1 MIGILASSRPYRG
14 RRFARQLRIFRCG
27 GQEVVEAT
35 LFAAIVIEKEQT
47 RWLNGKNLKT
57 DGERIQWLS
66 ENLSAVM
73 GMLHRETEQIN
84 ALQQRVQVLE
94 EEIEKLIGLPL
105 WDVP

>member
-1 MIGILASSRPYRG
+1 MA
-14 RRFARQLRIFRCG
+14 QW
-27 GQEVVEAT
+27 E
-35 LFAAIVIEKEQT
+35 
-47 RWLNGKNLKT
+47 NLKT
-57 DGERIQWLS
+57 DGERIRWLS

-105 WDVP
+105 RHVP

>member
-1 MIGILASSRPYRG
+1 MGG
-14 RRFARQLRIFRCG
+14 VFARQLRIFRCG

-35 LFAAIVIEKEQT
+35 LIAAIDREGADKMAQWE
-47 RWLNGKNLKT
+47 NLKT
-57 DGERIQWLS
+57 DGERIRWLS

-105 WDVP
+105 RDVP

>member
-1 MIGILASSRPYRG
+1 MGG
-14 RRFARQLRIFRCG
+14 VFARQLRIFRCG

-35 LFAAIVIEKEQT
+35 LIAAIVIEKEQT
-47 RWLNGKNLKT
+47 QMAQWENLKT

-105 WDVP
+105 RDVP

>member
-1 MIGILASSRPYRG
+1 MVGL
-14 RRFARQLRIFRCG
+14 
-27 GQEVVEAT
+27 V
-35 LFAAIVIEKEQT
+35 
-47 RWLNGKNLKT
+47 GKSAGEGADTMAQWEDLKT

-73 GMLHRETEQIN
+73 GMLHRATEQIN

-105 WDVP
+105 RDVP

>member
-1 MIGILASSRPYRG
+1 MA
-14 RRFARQLRIFRCG
+14 QW
-27 GQEVVEAT
+27 E
-35 LFAAIVIEKEQT
+35 
-47 RWLNGKNLKT
+47 NLKT

-105 WDVP
+105 RDVPSRF